1 MSENNSNKNIWLA
14 VALAI
19 ITSITSL
26 GTAFISKE
34 VPVSNEVLE
43 IKEELRTFKEELD
56 KLENVNK
63 ELNRLI
69 FTNERKASRK
79 FKKFRKE
86 IDDFKKVL

>member
-14 VALAI
+14 VTLAI

-86 IDDFKKVL
+86 IDDFKKAL